1 MMSYQASFNRQLSV
15 HTSLLNTELSC
26 LEGLF
31 AQLCQSIRSNQWI
44 WFTSQSVRPS
54 TAQLASFNIPVNQVI
69 QLKASSNLS
78 EFEVATKAI
87 KSGNASAL
95 VVSNAMTQ
103 QQQDHLESL
112 SRAYQCSIFFVKPDK
127 QYYH

>member
-1 MMSYQASFNRQLSV
+1 MISSQTSFNHNISV
-15 HTSLLNTELSC
+15 HTSLLNTNITC

-31 AQLCQSIRSNQWI
+31 TQLSQSIRSNQWI

-54 TAQLASFNIPVNQVI
+54 TAQLSSFNIPVNQVI
-69 QLKASSNLS
+69 QLKASSSLS

-95 VVSNAMTQ
+95 VVSTAMTTQ
-103 QQQDHLESL
+103 QQSHLKNL
-112 SRAYQCSIFFVKPDK
+112 SDTYQCKIFFVETDK
-127 QYYH
+127 HYYH

>member
-1 MMSYQASFNRQLSV
+1 MISYQASFNHPISV
-15 HTSLLNTELSC
+15 HTSLINTNITC

-31 AQLCQSIRSNQWI
+31 AQLSQSIRSNQWI

-54 TAQLASFNIPVNQVI
+54 TAQLSSFNIPVNQVI

-87 KSGNASAL
+87 KSGNACAL
-95 VVSNAMTQ
+95 VVSNAITQ
-103 QQQDHLESL
+103 QQQDHLENL
-112 SRAYQCSIFFVKPDK
+112 SKTYQCRIFFVRPNK